1 MVVAKKEPKVEGLQG
16 DFVHLARIALTGRA
30 QDVQLLVH
38 KVVRKHREAYPT
50 LVADLAEL
58 LKEAPTRAS
67 PLRRQAEAPIPVDAD
82 SRLQLIRIES
92 SPSSDLPPILA
103 RQTQAQMDQIVAER
117 SQVNRLTDVG
127 LFPTKSVLFVGP
139 PGVGKTITARWIAG
153 QIGRPLLILDLAA
166 VISSYLGRT
175 GGNLR
180 HVLDYAKSTESVL
193 LLDEFDAIAKR
204 RDDRSEIGELKR
216 LVTVLLQEVDDWP
229 PSGLLIAATNHPDL
243 LDPAMWRRFDVAVDF
258 SLPEQEQL
266 VAFVARE
273 LEKHTADAETW
284 ANILAIV
291 FAGRSFSD
299 VERELRGARRRSA
312 LSGSMLEDELK
323 TLLAADR
330 LSKADRITLARKLT
344 TSGICSQRQAHE
356 ITGVARET
364 IRASDA
370 PSDGRTNKVAP

>member
-1 MVVAKKEPKVEGLQG
+1 MVVTKREDRSKGIEG
-16 DFVHLARIALTGRA
+16 DFIHLARIALTGRA

-38 KVVRKHREAYPT
+38 KVVRKHRDIHPT
-50 LVADLAEL
+50 LAADLTEL
-58 LKEAPTRAS
+58 LREAPTRAS

-82 SRLQLIRIES
+82 SRLQLLRIES

-103 RQTQAQMDQIVAER
+103 GQTQAQMDQIVAER
-117 SQVNRLTDVG
+117 SQVDRLTAVG

-139 PGVGKTITARWIAG
+139 PGVGKTMTARWIAA

-166 VISSYLGRT
+166 VISSFLGRT
-175 GGNLR
+175 GSNLR

-229 PSGLLIAATNHPDL
+229 PSGLLVAATNHPDL
-243 LDPAMWRRFDVAVDF
+243 LDPAIWRRFDTAVDF
-258 SLPEQEQL
+258 NLPEREQL
-266 VAFVARE
+266 AVFTNRE
-273 LEKHTADAETW
+273 LEKHTPESKTW
-284 ANILAIV
+284 ANILAII

-312 LSGSMLEDELK
+312 LAGSSLEDELK
-323 TLLAADR
+323 KLLNADL
-330 LSKADRITLARKLT
+330 LSKPDRIALARELT
-344 TSGICSQRQAHE
+344 ASGICSQRHAHE

-364 IRASDA
+364 IRASDVS
-370 PSDGRTNKVAP
+370 SDRRTCKEAS

>member
-1 MVVAKKEPKVEGLQG
+1 M
-16 DFVHLARIALTGRA
+16 HLARIALTGRA

-38 KVVRKHREAYPT
+38 KVVRKHREAHPM

-58 LKEAPTRAS
+58 LREAPTRAS
-67 PLRRQAEAPIPVDAD
+67 PLRRQAEAPIPVDVD
-82 SRLQLIRIES
+82 SRLQLLRIES

-103 RQTQAQMDQIVAER
+103 GQIQAQMDQIIAER
-117 SQVNRLTDVG
+117 SQVDCLTDAG

-139 PGVGKTITARWIAG
+139 PGVGKTMTARWIAS
-153 QIGRPLLILDLAA
+153 QIGRPLLTLDLAA

-175 GGNLR
+175 GSNLR

-204 RDDRSEIGELKR
+204 RDDRGEIGELKR

-229 PSGLLIAATNHPDL
+229 ASGLLIAATNHPDL

-258 SLPEQEQL
+258 ALPEREQL
-266 VAFVARE
+266 AAFAARE
-273 LEKHTADAETW
+273 LERRTPRADAW
-284 ANILAIV
+284 ANVLAII

-312 LSGSMLEDELK
+312 LTGSLLEDELRK
-323 TLLAADR
+323 LLAADR
-330 LSKADRITLARKLT
+330 LSKPDRIKLARELT
-344 TSGICSQRQAHE
+344 ISGICSQRQAHE

-364 IRASDA
+364 IRSSDA
-370 PSDGRTNKVAP
+370 RLDGQTHKVAS